1 MTPEEFKTVQYHA
14 QQIAQI
20 LYSDT
25 DPAEI
30 QTLGA
35 IETVVR
41 QKILDLVSP
50 EIGVFL
56 SKISPKQKLD
66 DLVKSKQ
73 SLGQLSSRSSKLK
86 K

>member
-1 MTPEEFKTVQYHA
+1 MTPEELQKVQYHTK
-14 QQIAQI
+14 QIAQI
-20 LYSDT
+20 LYSNT

-41 QKILDLVSP
+41 QKVLESVSP

-56 SKISPKQKLD
+56 SKISPKQKLED
-66 DLVKSKQ
+66 PGRLKQ
-73 SLGQLSSRSSKLK
+73 RSGRSTSRKTKLEN
-86 K
+86 

>member
-1 MTPEEFKTVQYHA
+1 MTPEESEKVQFHA
-14 QQIAQI
+14 KQIAQI

-41 QKILDLVSP
+41 QKILESVSP

-56 SKISPKQKLD
+56 SKILPRPKPADLAPSKQQSGRSRSRNSKQK
-66 DLVKSKQ
+66 K
-73 SLGQLSSRSSKLK
+73 
-86 K
+86 